1 MKFKCPKC
9 GTLIEG
15 QPERCPGCG
24 AKFKWKKLEEAKPNP
39 EKPAPPAPVAK
50 PRDDIALMM
59 KVKPIMAKYRELY
72 PEDVIDDE
80 EVKKMIVENIELN
93 LDTDE
98 VLSDIHGTVLYREQK
113 KSEAEAAALK
123 AEEEARKN
131 ELKAKKKPY
140 YTFGMVAAIVTL
152 VFAMIAFILGSAY
165 VSMVA
170 YRGNFALVNFLFMGV
185 ILASITMFVLSLV
198 RLIRCAKS
206 MGTGDFDHFVER
218 VENKKKPK
226 LPVHLTFMVIDFSLL
241 TALMIATF
249 VYANSDA
256 SVRPGTAETIKELV
270 LFLVFAVVPFV
281 LGLVFHGQQRKRIQ

>member
-15 QPERCPGCG
+15 QPERCPSCG
-24 AKFKWKKLEEAKPNP
+24 AKFKWKKPEEAKPEP
-39 EKPAPPAPVAK
+39 TKPASPAPVAK

-59 KVKPIMAKYRELY
+59 KVKPAMAKYRELY
-72 PEDVIDDE
+72 PEDEIDDE
-80 EVKKMIVENIELN
+80 VVEKAIAENIER
-93 LDTDE
+93 DTDE
-98 VLSDIHGTVLYREQK
+98 VLSKIHEFVLRCEK
-113 KSEAEAAALK
+113 EKAAAAAATLK
-123 AEEEARKN
+123 AEEEAKRN

-152 VFAMIAFILGSAY
+152 AFAMIAFMLGSAY

-170 YRGNFALVNFLFMGV
+170 SRGNFALVNFLFMGV
-185 ILASITMFVLSLV
+185 ILTSITMFILSLV

-206 MGTGDFDHFVER
+206 MGVGDFDHFVER

-256 SVRPGTAETIKELV
+256 SVRPGVAETIKELV

-281 LGLVFHGQQRKRIQ
+281 LGLVFYGQQRKRIQ

>member
-15 QPERCPGCG
+15 QPERCPSCG
-24 AKFKWKKLEEAKPNP
+24 VKFKWKKPEEVKPNP
-39 EKPAPPAPVAK
+39 EKPVSPAPTAK
-50 PRDDIALMM
+50 PRGDIALMM
-59 KVKPIMAKYRELY
+59 VVKPAMAKYRELY

-80 EVKKMIVENIELN
+80 EVKKIIVENVER
-93 LDTDE
+93 DTDE
-98 VLSDIHGTVLYREQK
+98 VLSEIHETVLRREQEK
-113 KSEAEAAALK
+113 AEAEEAALRE
-123 AEEEARKN
+123 AEEAKQK
-131 ELKAKKKPY
+131 ELTDKKRPY
-140 YTFGMVAAIVTL
+140 YTSGMVAAIVTL
-152 VFAMIAFILGSAY
+152 VFALIAFMLSSAY

-170 YRGNFALVNFLFMGV
+170 SRGNFALVNFLFMGV
-185 ILASITMFVLSLV
+185 ILASITMFILSLV

-206 MGTGDFDHFVER
+206 MGAGDFDHFVER

-256 SVRPGTAETIKELV
+256 SVRPGAPETIKELV

-281 LGLVFHGQQRKRIQ
+281 LGLVFYGQQRKRIQ